1 MSHGKT
7 SSAPQMNNQ
16 QQVIA
21 LLSNPAS
28 GNGKALRIQEW
39 LCQSLNQRGVA
50 YALCTP
56 PWPSSLEEFS
66 AVWLVGGDGTVFHF
80 INQYSNL
87 QLPVALFG
95 GGNGNDFRWQLMG
108 EISLEESLEKAL
120 AGKSIMVDA
129 GFCNGNYFLNGIGI
143 GFDGSVVKSMDRNRT
158 FLRGHAAYLYAVIK
172 QIFFY
177 REQEIDVFFEDGQ
190 HQHASYLM
198 IAAANGSR
206 YGGGFLVAPHA
217 SINDGLLDFIFIK
230 KISLLK
236 RLFNL
241 PKVERGNHLQLPFVN
256 SFQGKKIVIR
266 SNHLLDAHLDGEYL
280 ADMSFDI
287 EIRQAKFKFIY

>member
-1 MSHGKT
+1 MSHAKT
-7 SSAPQMNNQ
+7 SSAPQMNNP

-39 LCQSLNQRGVA
+39 LCHNLNQRSLS
-50 YALCTP
+50 YTLYTP
-56 PWPSSLEEFS
+56 PWPSSLEKFS
-66 AVWLVGGDGTVFHF
+66 AVWLVGGDGTIFHF
-80 INQYSNL
+80 INQYPNL

-95 GGNGNDFRWQLMG
+95 GGNGNDFAWQLLG
-108 EISLEESLEKAL
+108 EISLEESLERAL

-129 GFCNGNYFLNGIGI
+129 GYCNGNYFLNGIGI
-143 GFDGSVVKSMDRNRT
+143 GFDGSVVKSMDRKRT
-158 FLRGHAAYLYAVIK
+158 ILRGHAAYLYTVIK

-177 REQEIDVFFEDGQ
+177 REQEIDVFFADGL

-206 YGGGFLVAPHA
+206 YGGGFLVAPQA
-217 SINDGLLDFIFIK
+217 RIDDRLLDFIFIK
-230 KISLLK
+230 KISVLK
-236 RLFNL
+236 RLLNL
-241 PKVERGNHLQLPFVN
+241 HKIEQGKHLDLPFVY
-256 SFQGKKIVIR
+256 SIQGGKIVIR

-280 ADMSFDI
+280 ADTSFDI
-287 EIRQAKFKFIY
+287 EVRPAKFKFIY